1 MMNSLESDKENEV
14 IVKVSITENEVM
26 VITQEME
33 LKTEKQRRTYERIIR
48 ELQNF
53 MIDTIYE
60 NYEQRFERKMSK
72 VNIEDDNESKNNED
86 NDSENIAEHDEYNN
100 DLKIGKTIII
110 ITIMEIENC
119 DNNNIRNGNIENIID
134 QENNNN
140 ENQNNEKIM
149 ETNDNA
155 DDETIHM
162 KEKKMIEQAK
172 EMNIN
177 LEGCNNFSKQKFD
190 WELRNGRCVNRKK
203 MYNDENQ
210 ELRVNFENGDG
221 KKRII
226 DKTKKEGID
235 EESEDIIKLF
245 RKMERN
251 KLKQIINGYQFAK
264 MVIKEREE

>member
-1 MMNSLESDKENEV
+1 MKQYTRVRCEKCLWKFV
-14 IVKVSITENEVM
+14 IKKWDSIVEE
-26 VITQEME
+26 
-33 LKTEKQRRTYERIIR
+33 
-48 ELQNF
+48 
-53 MIDTIYE
+53 
-60 NYEQRFERKMSK
+60 
-72 VNIEDDNESKNNED
+72 
-86 NDSENIAEHDEYNN
+86 
-100 DLKIGKTIII
+100 
-110 ITIMEIENC
+110 
-119 DNNNIRNGNIENIID
+119 
-134 QENNNN
+134 
-140 ENQNNEKIM
+140 
-149 ETNDNA
+149 
-155 DDETIHM
+155 
-162 KEKKMIEQAK
+162 EKKMIEQAK

-210 ELRVNFENGDG
+210 ELRVNFENSDG

-226 DKTKKEGID
+226 DKTKSSCIYQERKIKNKEKLDNLIKELITEESNVLEEGID